1 LSKLLSAKTQEKR
14 EKILECATDLFADNG
29 YVHTSVRDI
38 IDCSGFG
45 AGTFYKHFN
54 NKEQVLKI
62 LLEEFLEEIINNV
75 YEYFKQETDL
85 YLRFIE
91 SKRVMLEVF
100 ARNPK
105 MSEIYSRVAGINL
118 SIDQCLKEFDDKFL
132 LFTGK
137 NIQYGIKHGIFK
149 DLPVMPIVSST
160 LAIIKY
166 AVYKWV
172 VSKEIS
178 EEEMIDMV
186 LSFHRSLAIGLVKG
200 EEFIG
205 PADSGTRI
213 MNN

>member
-1 LSKLLSAKTQEKR
+1 MSQLLQTKTQEKR
-14 EKILECATDLFADNG
+14 EQILECAANLFADKG
-29 YVHTSVRDI
+29 YVHTSARDI

-45 AGTFYKHFN
+45 VGTFYKHFN

-62 LLEEFLEEIINNV
+62 LLGEFLEEIINKV
-75 YEYFKQETDL
+75 YEYFRHEKDL
-85 YLRFIE
+85 YPRFTE
-91 SKRVMLEVF
+91 SKRVMLKVF
-100 ARNPK
+100 AQNPK
-105 MSEIYSRVAGINL
+105 MSEIYSRAAGINS
-118 SIDQCLKEFDDKFL
+118 SIDKCLKEFDDKFL

-137 NIQYGIKHGIFK
+137 NIQYGIEHGIFK

-186 LSFHRSLAIGLVKG
+186 ISFHESLAIGLIN
-200 EEFIG
+200 EENSKLSPI
-205 PADSGTRI
+205 RE
-213 MNN
+213 

>member
-1 LSKLLSAKTQEKR
+1 LSQLLRAKTREKR
-14 EKILECATDLFADNG
+14 KKILECALDLFADNG
-29 YVHTSVRDI
+29 YVHTSVREI

-54 NKEQVLKI
+54 NKEHVLKI
-62 LLEEFLEEIINNV
+62 LLEEFLEQIINNV
-75 YEYFKQETDL
+75 YDYFKQEQDL

-100 ARNPK
+100 AQNPK
-105 MSEIYSRVAGINL
+105 MSEIYSRVAGING

-137 NIQYGIKHGIFK
+137 NIKYGIERGIFK
-149 DLPVMPIVSST
+149 A

-178 EEEMIDMV
+178 EGEMIDLV
-186 LSFHRSLAIGLVKG
+186 LSFHESLAIGLIQG
-200 EEFIG
+200 EDFKMHL
-205 PADSGTRI
+205 DSRTRVAKI
-213 MNN
+213 D

>member
-1 LSKLLSAKTQEKR
+1 MSHILRAKTLEKR
-14 EKILECATDLFADNG
+14 ERILECALNLFADNG

-38 IDCSGFG
+38 VDFSGFG

-62 LLEEFLEEIINNV
+62 LLEEFLEQIIDNV
-75 YEYFKQETDL
+75 YKYFKQEKDL

-91 SKRVMLEVF
+91 SKRVMLQVF
-100 ARNPK
+100 AQNPK
-105 MSEIYSRVAGINL
+105 MSEIYSRVAGINQ

-137 NIQYGIKHGIFK
+137 NIQYGINRGIFK
-149 DLPVMPIVSST
+149 DLPVLPIASST

-172 VSKEIS
+172 VSKDIS
-178 EEEMIDMV
+178 EEEMFDMV
-186 LSFHRSLAIGLVKG
+186 LSFHKSLAIGLIKK
-200 EEFIG
+200 EDF
-205 PADSGTRI
+205 
-213 MNN
+213 